1 VIDALRRSVSASR
14 SDLARLTGLSRTT
27 VAAAVTDLQAR
38 GLVVERPEEP
48 PAEGSRGRPPVMLR
62 LDPSAGGV
70 LGVDLGH
77 SHVRVVVTDLAADVL
92 AERFA
97 PVDVD
102 QDADCALDTGARLA
116 EEALEESGLDR
127 LRVVGAGLG
136 LPGPVDRNRGT
147 IGTSI
152 TLPGWSGF
160 GARDELERRLGGIHV
175 EVDNDAN
182 LGALGEASFGAGKGF
197 ADVVYVKVATGIGAG
212 LVLDGVLHRGATG
225 IAGELGHVSVRPDGV
240 LCTCGNRGCLQTVA
254 AAAPLLAVLQDA
266 HGAGLTVPDM
276 LRLAAAGD
284 LAARRVLNDG
294 GRDIGRALADLCNH
308 VNPAA
313 VVVGGELALAGE
325 PLLDGIRDAIDR
337 HALPGAAQAVTVI
350 PGALGERAEVL
361 GAVALVIT
369 DTDRLASAGLAALH
383 GPAPLGAPVGGL
395 AG

>member
-1 VIDALRRSVSASR
+1 MRDRKRRTPVGSLESLRELNRLRVIDALRRSVSASR

-27 VAAAVTDLQAR
+27 VAAAVTDLQGQ

-62 LDPSAGGV
+62 LNPSAGGV

-102 QDADCALDTGARLA
+102 QDADRTLDTGARLA
-116 EEALEESGLDR
+116 DEALEESGLER

-136 LPGPVDRNRGT
+136 LPGPVDRARGT

-175 EVDNDAN
+175 EVDNDPN

-197 ADVVYVKVATGIGAG
+197 ADVV
-212 LVLDGVLHRGATG
+212 
-225 IAGELGHVSVRPDGV
+225 
-240 LCTCGNRGCLQTVA
+240 
-254 AAAPLLAVLQDA
+254 
-266 HGAGLTVPDM
+266 
-276 LRLAAAGD
+276 
-284 LAARRVLNDG
+284 
-294 GRDIGRALADLCNH
+294 
-308 VNPAA
+308 
-313 VVVGGELALAGE
+313 
-325 PLLDGIRDAIDR
+325 
-337 HALPGAAQAVTVI
+337 
-350 PGALGERAEVL
+350 
-361 GAVALVIT
+361 
-369 DTDRLASAGLAALH
+369 
-383 GPAPLGAPVGGL
+383 
-395 AG
+395 